1 MAGRWITTSPQQV
14 AHLLPDGWKA
24 GPPRGSVRAA
34 CGAGF
39 RRASVIQADRTLPA
53 ERHAVLH
60 CYRCSCVQAR
70 GEGDGAAQ
78 AGERTSK

>member
-24 GPPRGSVRAA
+24 GPPRGSVWAA

-39 RRASVIQADRTLPA
+39 RRASVIQA
-53 ERHAVLH
+53 VLH
-60 CYRCSCVQAR
+60 CYRCSCVQALI
-70 GEGDGAAQ
+70 EAARRE
-78 AGERTSK
+78 A